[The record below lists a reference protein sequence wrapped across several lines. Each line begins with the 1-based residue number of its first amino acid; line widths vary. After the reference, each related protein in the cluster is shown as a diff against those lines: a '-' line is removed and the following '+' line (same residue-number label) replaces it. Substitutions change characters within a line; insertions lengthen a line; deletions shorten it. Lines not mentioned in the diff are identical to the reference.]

1 MPFSIRPFR
10 RSPVQCPVTYNAGPF
25 QGQGTVWNFTKWFTS
40 FVRPTMRH
48 WLRNT
53 AGILTL
59 LMIFSL
65 SGCRTTTIPFFDA
78 IPVPPGLTLSQVE
91 VAILSALA
99 NTPVPKE
106 LSEGADIADRAMGAF
121 FGPLRYQSAGASRSQ
136 EWYPESRQPG
146 QIVAGMNARSHY
158 LQVRLDFDATAIRPS
173 ISSSRNLS
181 QSETRIHTNAIEWTH
196 RLEDRIRRSV
206 GFMSAYGARTEPQQK

>member
-1 MPFSIRPFR
+1 MLHS
-10 RSPVQCPVTYNAGPF
+10 
-25 QGQGTVWNFTKWFTS
+25 
-40 FVRPTMRH
+40 
-48 WLRNT
+48 LRAT
-53 AGILTL
+53 ISV
-59 LMIFSL
+59 LMLFMFFSL
-65 SGCRTTTIPFFDA
+65 WGCRTTTIPTFEA

-121 FGPLRYQSAGASRSQ
+121 FGPLRYQSAGSSRNQ

-173 ISSSRNLS
+173 ISNSRNLS

-206 GFMSAYGARTEPQQK
+206 GFMSAYGAKKDPQQ